1 MQSTKLTLN
10 LNPTAVS
17 GHFISH
23 SNHSHTEKQL
33 VPLEKIHSLRDSVR
47 KGRESHL
54 IDKATTLEP
63 HGLKRH
69 DELSQSISLVFFL
82 SSFCVVRCT
91 TYSNN

>member
-1 MQSTKLTLN
+1 MTIIIIIITVLQYRFNEHRCAVDKTNIKSKH
-10 LNPTAVS
+10 TAVS

-33 VPLEKIHSLRDSVR
+33 VPLEKIHSSRDSVR

-69 DELSQSISLVFFL
+69 DELL
-82 SSFCVVRCT
+82 
-91 TYSNN
+91 